1 MHSVKESDG
10 NVSIHKDDNEN
21 RSDFRF
27 QLDRTYTNEINV
39 KKKLANFDKAD
50 LGNEIKR
57 KFKKDKSDDN

>member
-27 QLDRTYTNEINV
+27 
-39 KKKLANFDKAD
+39 
-50 LGNEIKR
+50 
-57 KFKKDKSDDN
+57 